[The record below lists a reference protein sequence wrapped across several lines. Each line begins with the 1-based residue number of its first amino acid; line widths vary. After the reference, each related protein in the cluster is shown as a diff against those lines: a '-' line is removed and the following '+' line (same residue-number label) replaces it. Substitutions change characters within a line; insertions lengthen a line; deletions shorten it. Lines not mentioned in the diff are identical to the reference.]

1 MAEKMNI
8 SYRIRAI
15 DNFTK
20 THKKLERQ
28 LQNINRI
35 AKRVSVDQDLHID
48 AHTKEA
54 ERKLDATNRKAKA
67 IPNYVPVKVQTFG
80 GGGFDKLARKLETV
94 NTISRSMIQGGIWT
108 ALPMLSPI
116 LASTAG
122 GAGALASALT
132 SAGIGSAGFAAVAV
146 PALTGVF
153 KAQEKV
159 KKAQEAIANAET
171 PEELTKATA
180 ELNKVYAG
188 LSDTQKDTLK
198 SMKKFSDFYK
208 EFAKEFEKPVLQIF
222 NKSMQTAQTLLTK
235 LKPAIQGVADT
246 GNRLM
251 DALNRNLEA
260 ADMRA
265 FFDWVN
271 ATAAPYLDKLVRG
284 VGNFAAGFANMMVAF
299 DPLAKSF
306 MDGFLNMSERF
317 REWAATL
324 EDNKAFQNFLNY
336 VKENGPKVMELI
348 GNLTQFLVQ
357 LGIAMAPVAEK
368 ILDLT
373 NKFLVWSTELLK
385 NNDLIAKLVGILP
398 VAIGIFKLL
407 APPITL
413 AIGVF
418 TKLWPLIKK
427 VGTTI
432 GKVLPW
438 VTKIGGKMKWLAGGP
453 MGLVIG
459 IVAELAAVIF
469 KNWDEIWGKTKEI
482 FSNIGDFISDKWGA
496 IKDWTSDAVSKVK
509 SWTSEKFNAAKDAIS
524 SAMGKA
530 KDAVGDKWE
539 TIKSKF
545 SSGLD
550 KVKSWTSEKFGD
562 LPGTVREKM
571 GDVKDKVKE
580 GWGRVTDFLSGI
592 NLRDMGK
599 NVIQGFINGV
609 GDKASSLVDKVKGV
623 VGDAIQGA
631 KNLLGIHSPSK
642 VFAQIGRYTG
652 EGFIVG
658 MDRMTSKVTQAS
670 NRMTGAAIP
679 KAYNGK
685 AVYPIRRGYS
695 KSEPAQAGSTA
706 GTNFYHNP
714 TFNFTERDYSPSEI
728 ARKEK
733 QAMRN
738 WAMGANF

>member
-1 MAEKMNI
+1 
-8 SYRIRAI
+8 
-15 DNFTK
+15 
-20 THKKLERQ
+20 
-28 LQNINRI
+28 
-35 AKRVSVDQDLHID
+35 
-48 AHTKEA
+48 
-54 ERKLDATNRKAKA
+54 
-67 IPNYVPVKVQTFG
+67 
-80 GGGFDKLARKLETV
+80 
-94 NTISRSMIQGGIWT
+94 
-108 ALPMLSPI
+108 
-116 LASTAG
+116 
-122 GAGALASALT
+122 
-132 SAGIGSAGFAAVAV
+132 
-146 PALTGVF
+146 
-153 KAQEKV
+153 
-159 KKAQEAIANAET
+159 
-171 PEELTKATA
+171 
-180 ELNKVYAG
+180 
-188 LSDTQKDTLK
+188 
-198 SMKKFSDFYK
+198 MKKFSDFYK

-235 LKPAIQGVADT
+235 LKPAIQGVADM

-306 MDGFLNMSERF
+306 MQGFLNMSERF

-324 EDNKAFQNFLNY
+324 ENNKAFQNFLNY

-418 TKLWPLIKK
+418 TKLWPLIRK

-469 KNWDEIWGKTKEI
+469 KNWDKIWGKTKEI
-482 FSNIGDFISDKWGA
+482 FGAVGGFISDKWNA
-496 IKDWTSDAVSKVK
+496 IKDWTSDAVGKVK

-530 KDAVGDKWE
+530 KDAVSEKWE

-545 SSGLD
+545 SGGLE
-550 KVKSWTSEKFGD
+550 KVKTWTSKKFGD
-562 LPGTVREKM
+562 LPGAIKEKM

-580 GWGRVTDFLSGI
+580 GWENAESFLERVSLRSIGFDMISGLADGI
-592 NLRDMGK
+592 RNSKFSLTGAIG
-599 NVIQGFINGV
+599 NVVNG
-609 GDKASSLVDKVKGV
+609 
-623 VGDAIQGA
+623 AISWA
-631 KNLLGIHSPSK
+631 KNMLGIHSPSK
-642 VFAQIGRYTG
+642 VFAEIGRYTG
-652 EGFIVG
+652 EGFVVG
-658 MDRMTSKVTQAS
+658 MDRMNKAVSSAGNRLASAAMPDIPSTTISTPKYAYASGNYASRPATSLSGQSDSNNTVTALLGEIRGELRVQSYELRKQKDMIVELDGRKV
-670 NRMTGAAIP
+670 
-679 KAYNGK
+679 GK
-685 AVYPIRRGYS
+685 AVTPHITEEQNRSSFRKRR
-695 KSEPAQAGSTA
+695 
-706 GTNFYHNP
+706 
-714 TFNFTERDYSPSEI
+714 
-728 ARKEK
+728 
-733 QAMRN
+733 
-738 WAMGANF
+738 MGAVR